1 MNEKRA
7 IPRAGEFYRHFKN
20 KLYQIVTIAVHS
32 ETEEVLVIYQA
43 LYGDFQIYA
52 RPLSMFLS
60 EVDHEKYPQVK
71 AKYRFEKINMGQ
83 TSFEGAEESAWKM
96 SEIDTVPESTVQEVQ
111 PADGAED
118 IAPLLEFLDA
128 KDHQEKRNILI
139 QYKSE
144 LSETLLESMGLSID
158 CVLSGVGKEEKYY
171 ELEKILS
178 TKIQYEKKPR

>member
-7 IPRAGEFYRHFKN
+7 IPKAGEFYRHFKN

-43 LYGDFQIYA
+43 LYGNFQIYA

-71 AKYRFEKINMGQ
+71 AKYRFEKIDMRQ
-83 TSFEGAEESAWKM
+83 ASFEETEESAWEM
-96 SEIDTVPESTVQEVQ
+96 PEIETVPESIVQEVQ

-118 IAPLLEFLDA
+118 ITPLLEFLDA
-128 KDHQEKRNILI
+128 KDNQEKRNILI

-158 CVLSGVGKEEKYY
+158 CVLNGEGKEEKYY